1 MNNTRR
7 LTSRETADWLRERDN
22 FLILTHTRPDGDTLG
37 SAAGLCSGLRNLGK
51 TAYVLENPETTER
64 YLDYVAPYLAPPGFA
79 PDFILAVDT
88 ADAAILAKNAGDY
101 RDRVDLAI
109 DHHPSYTGYAK
120 YACLEA
126 DRAACGEVVYHVLME
141 LSGAI
146 SAETALPLY
155 VALSTDTGCFAYANT
170 TWETFQ
176 TAGELLKAG
185 ADHRAVNKKLF
196 RTKTRARMAL
206 DGELYT
212 SLQYAYEGR
221 VAVAVVTQELL
232 NRTGATENDLDD
244 VAAIPGQVEGV
255 SVGITVKEQ
264 TDGKCKVSVR
274 TSPGVDANMICQK
287 FGGGGH
293 VMAGGCTID
302 ASPEETVAALL
313 VAVGEVLS

>member
-1 MNNTRR
+1 MNETRR
-7 LTSRETADWLRERDN
+7 LTSKATANWLRERDN

-37 SAAGLCSGLRNLGK
+37 SAAGLCSGLRSVGK

-64 YLDYVAPYLAPPGFA
+64 YLDYVAPYLAPAGFA
-79 PDFILAVDT
+79 PEFILAVDT
-88 ADAAILAKNAGDY
+88 ADAEILAKNAGDY

-120 YACLEA
+120 YTCLEA

-146 SAETALPLY
+146 SAEAALPLY
-155 VALSTDTGCFAYANT
+155 VALSTDTGCFSYANT
-170 TWETFQ
+170 TGETFQ
-176 TAGELLKAG
+176 VAGALLNAG
-185 ADHRAVNKKLF
+185 ADHRFVNKMLF

-212 SLQYAYEGR
+212 SLRYAHGDR

-232 NRTGATENDLDD
+232 ARTGATENDLDD
-244 VAAIPGQVEGV
+244 IAAIPGQVEGV
-255 SVGITVKEQ
+255 LVGITVKEQ
-264 TDGKCKVSVR
+264 SDGKCKVSVR
-274 TSPGVDANMICQK
+274 TSPGVDANRICQN

-293 VMAGGCTID
+293 IMAGGCTID
-302 ASPEETVAALL
+302 ASPEDTVTALL
-313 VAVGEVLS
+313 TAVGEVLP

>member
-1 MNNTRR
+1 MNKTGR

-37 SAAGLCSGLRNLGK
+37 SAAGLCSGLRDLDK

-64 YLDYVAPYLAPPGFA
+64 YLDYVASYLAPVDFA

-88 ADAAILAKNAGDY
+88 ADAAILAKNADIY
-101 RDRVDLAI
+101 RDQVDLAI

-120 YACLEA
+120 YTCLEA

-170 TWETFQ
+170 TGETLQ
-176 TAGELLKAG
+176 VAAALLDAG
-185 ADHRAVNKKLF
+185 ADHRSVNKQLF
-196 RTKTRARMAL
+196 RTKTKARMAL

-212 SLQYAYEGR
+212 SLRYAYGDR

-232 NRTGATENDLDD
+232 ARTGATENDLDD
-244 VAAIPGQVEGV
+244 IAAIPGQVEGV
-255 SVGITVKEQ
+255 SVGITIKEQ
-264 TDGKCKVSVR
+264 TDGTCKVSVR
-274 TSPGVDANMICQK
+274 TSPGVDANRICQK

-293 VMAGGCTID
+293 VMAGGCTVA
-302 ASPEETVAALL
+302 ASPEETVTALL
-313 VAVGEVLS
+313 EAVGEALS